1 MSIADLGKL
10 YDTADSYDLRS
21 RVVSILGNRKE
32 PEATDKLIDIAKN
45 STDMTLRKEAISA
58 LARKND
64 PRTTQLLLD
73 IVDGK
78 KP

>member
-1 MSIADLGKL
+1 
-10 YDTADSYDLRS
+10 
-21 RVVSILGNRKE
+21 
-32 PEATDKLIDIAKN
+32 LIDIAKT
-45 STDMTLRKEAISA
+45 STVVSLRKEAINA

>member
-1 MSIADLGKL
+1 
-10 YDTADSYDLRS
+10 
-21 RVVSILGNRKE
+21 VSILGNRKE
-32 PEATDKLIDIAKN
+32 PEATDKLIDIAKT
-45 STDMTLRKEAISA
+45 STVVSLRKEAINA